1 MDPLAEIR
9 QIYFTTTRATIQ
21 RDFARAVTLL
31 KSLPTEDE
39 RERARVFMDG
49 LAAMRTEWAGVG
61 RRPPGRGR
69 R

>member
-9 QIYFTTTRATIQ
+9 QLYFTTTRGSIQ

-31 KSLPTEDE
+31 KSLPTEEE

-49 LAAMRTEWAGVG
+49 LAAMRTEWTGPRARPRGK
-61 RRPPGRGR
+61 RRP
-69 R
+69 